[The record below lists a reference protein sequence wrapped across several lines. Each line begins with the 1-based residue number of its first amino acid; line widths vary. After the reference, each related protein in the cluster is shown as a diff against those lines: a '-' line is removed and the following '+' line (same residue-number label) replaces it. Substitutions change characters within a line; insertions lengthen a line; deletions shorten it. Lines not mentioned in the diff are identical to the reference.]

1 MTAPQTAGLLDKA
14 PPIVSAPPA
23 TGADDPFDWRWL
35 ALSIAVLALLASAT
49 SLGNGFAYDDR
60 WIISD
65 NNHIHAFTEPWKF
78 FSETYWPVKNGAA
91 LYRPLTITLYSMQ
104 WAIGDGSPL
113 IFHAVSVAL
122 YLGICV
128 LVFWLALQIMPRSAA
143 WVASAF
149 FAVHPVH
156 VEAVAN
162 CVGQAELWTALVMIG
177 ATAIYVRDRRSGLP
191 LTRES
196 AWAIFGLYFMGL
208 FIKENA
214 IVLPALLVAVELFL
228 VDDRRRWRTRI
239 DAMLPVLLWMGLAAA
254 FFLYLRVSILD
265 EIGGD
270 VSHPSLHHL
279 GMGQRTLLMLGLVP
293 EFGRLLLWPAH
304 LFADYS
310 PRAIPTFSSWNVGHL
325 PGLLFVGCVGILVAL
340 SWKRAPVVAFGI
352 AWFAIAFAPVSNI
365 LLPTGILIAERT
377 LFVPSMGIMFVVGFT
392 APWVIAHLRVRPRLL
407 QIAVAGEMAT
417 FLTLGIGNS
426 AGRNYTWKSSDTV
439 FQTLASEA
447 SLSFKAH
454 YALGGMYFEQKRP
467 VDGEREWRYAIA
479 LMPGY
484 DGVYIDLGHKYRE
497 AHVCRAAIPM
507 YKKGLAIEPALPLAR
522 VTLVACY
529 LELAEYHRARSEARS
544 AIADGFNR
552 KALLYMIE
560 RADSSLAANDSLDA
574 TNRWTGHSKVLR
586 P

>member
-1 MTAPQTAGLLDKA
+1 VTAPQTAALLDQA
-14 PPIVSAPPA
+14 PPVAAAPPA
-23 TGADDPFDWRWL
+23 TGADDPYDWRWPAL
-35 ALSIAVLALLASAT
+35 AIALLALLASVT

-60 WIISD
+60 WIIVD
-65 NNHIHAFTEPWKF
+65 NLHIHSFTAPWKF

-113 IFHAVSVAL
+113 VFHVVSVAL
-122 YLGICV
+122 YLSICV
-128 LVFWLALQIMPRSAA
+128 LIFWLALQIMPRSAA

-162 CVGQAELWTALVMIG
+162 CVGQAELWTALVLIG
-177 ATAIYVRDRRSGLP
+177 ATAIYVRDRRTGLP

-196 AWAIFGLYFMGL
+196 AWAIVGLYFVGM

-214 IVLPALLVAVELFL
+214 IVLPALLVAVEILL

-254 FFLYLRVSILD
+254 FFLYIRVSILD
-265 EIGGD
+265 DIGGD
-270 VSHPSLHHL
+270 VAHPSLHNL

-310 PRAIPTFSSWNVGHL
+310 PRAIPTLSSWNVGHI
-325 PGLLFVGCVGILVAL
+325 PALLFVGCCVILVAI
-340 SWKRAPVVAFGI
+340 SWKRAPVVAFGF
-352 AWFAIAFAPVSNI
+352 AWFAIAIAPVTNI
-365 LLPTGILIAERT
+365 LIPTGILIAERT
-377 LFVPSMGIMFVVGFT
+377 LFVPSMGIMFVVGFA
-392 APWVIAHLRVRPRLL
+392 APWVLEKLQNRPRIVK
-407 QIAVAGEMAT
+407 IAVAGELAT
-417 FLTLGIGNS
+417 MLTLGIGQS
-426 AGRNYTWKSSDTV
+426 AERNYTWKSSDTV
-439 FQTLASEA
+439 FRTLASEE
-447 SLSFKAH
+447 SSSFKAH
-454 YALGGMYFEQKRP
+454 YVLGGMFFEQKRP
-467 VDGEREWRYAIA
+467 VEGEREWRYAIA
-479 LMPGY
+479 LMPDY
-484 DGVYIDLGHKYRE
+484 YGVYIDLGHKYRE
-497 AHVCRAAIPM
+497 SHVCQAAIPM
-507 YKKGLAIEPALPLAR
+507 YQKGLAIEPALPLAR

-529 LELAEYHRARSEARS
+529 LELAQYHRARSEARS

-552 KALLYMIE
+552 RALLYMIE
-560 RADSSLAANDSLDA
+560 RADSSLAANDSLDG

-586 P
+586 H

>member
-1 MTAPQTAGLLDKA
+1 VTAPDTSALLDAA
-14 PPIVSAPPA
+14 PPTVAAPPA

-35 ALSIAVLALLASAT
+35 ALSIAALAFLASAT

-60 WIISD
+60 WIIAD
-65 NNHIHAFTEPWKF
+65 NNHIHAFTAPWKF

-113 IFHAVSVAL
+113 IFHVVSVAL
-122 YLGICV
+122 YLAICV

-143 WVASAF
+143 WFASAF

-162 CVGQAELWTALVMIG
+162 GVGQAELWTALVMIG
-177 ATAIYVRDRRSGLP
+177 ATAIYVRDRRTGLP
-191 LTRES
+191 LKRES
-196 AWAIFGLYFMGL
+196 AWAIFGLYFIGL

-254 FFLYLRVSILD
+254 FFLYIRVSILD
-265 EIGGD
+265 DIGGD
-270 VSHPSLHHL
+270 VAHPALHHL

-310 PRAIPTFSSWNVGHL
+310 PRAVPTFSSWNVGHL
-325 PGLLFVGCVGILVAL
+325 PGLLFVGCVAILVAL
-340 SWKRAPVVAFGI
+340 SWKRAPVVAFGF

-365 LLPTGILIAERT
+365 LIPTGILIAERT
-377 LFVPSMGIMFVVGFT
+377 LLVPSMGIMFVIGFT
-392 APWVIAHLRVRPRLL
+392 APWVIERLRVRPRLL

-417 FLTLGIGNS
+417 FLTLGIGTS
-426 AGRNYTWKSSDTV
+426 AERNFTWKSSETV
-439 FQTLASEA
+439 FKTLASE
-447 SLSFKAH
+447 SPLSFKGH
-454 YALGGMYFEQKRP
+454 FGLGGLYFEQKRLLE
-467 VDGEREWRYAIA
+467 GEREWRYAIA
-479 LMPGY
+479 LMPDY
-484 DGVYIDLGHKYRE
+484 YGVYIDLGHKYRE
-497 AHVCRAAIPM
+497 LHLCPAAIPM

-522 VTLVACY
+522 VTLAACY
-529 LELAEYHRARSEARS
+529 LELAQYRRARSEARS

-552 KALLYMIE
+552 RALLFIIE

-574 TNRWTGHSKVLR
+574 TNQWTGHSKVLR